1 MNILALE
8 IPILMG
14 TAIYK
19 FGLKRIYLFLN
30 MPTNR
35 ASVFLNV
42 RLSHQIR
49 VIFTDLVLLFIR
61 NGFRVRL
68 LSGGHN
74 Y

>member
-1 MNILALE
+1 
-8 IPILMG
+8 MG

-19 FGLKRIYLFLN
+19 FGLRRIYLFLN
-30 MPTNR
+30 IPTNR
-35 ASVFLNV
+35 ESVFLIV

-61 NGFRVRL
+61 NGFRVRI